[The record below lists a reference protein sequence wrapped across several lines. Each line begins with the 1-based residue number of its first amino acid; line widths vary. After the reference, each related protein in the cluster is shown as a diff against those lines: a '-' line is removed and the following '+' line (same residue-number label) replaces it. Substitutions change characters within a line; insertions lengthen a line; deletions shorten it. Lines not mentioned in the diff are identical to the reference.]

1 MNTDKHYLDQQ
12 RLQGDKEA
20 DLLVSTI
27 FAANQQAEL
36 YKSFRLDAHQIRALE
51 ETGLKKFL
59 ISKRLKLSWYDQD
72 RLLRGQKIFK
82 QYAQEM
88 MTLLGAM
95 SLPYCYAASPGNK
108 ALYLSEKMRQATGKR
123 LVETAGFVINVLT
136 PESLNDEKEGQL
148 HINKTRLIHA
158 LSRYHL
164 QQTDWNME
172 WGLPINQEDMA
183 GTNLAFSYII
193 LLGMQQAGF
202 GLSKQEKEDFLFVWR
217 YIGYQLNIEEGLLPE
232 SFAEAT
238 LLTQVIKERNFRK
251 TDEGIALT
259 NELLAYFKMVIPPQQ
274 AAFISA
280 QIRYCLGKE
289 VADYI
294 GLQPEPF
301 KDKITSIV
309 NSLKA
314 IQNRISSPSNSYN
327 KMMADHVRLRQK
339 FIG

>member
-1 MNTDKHYLDQQ
+1 MNTDKHYLDKQ

-20 DLLVSTI
+20 DLLVNAI
-27 FAANQQAEL
+27 FSSNRQAEL
-36 YKSFRLDAHQIRALE
+36 YKVFRLNANQIKLLE
-51 ETGLKKFL
+51 QSDLKQFL
-59 ISKRLKLSWYDQD
+59 ISVKVKPAWYDDD
-72 RLLRGQKIFK
+72 RLLHGQQVFK

-123 LVETAGFVINVLT
+123 LIETAGFVINVLT
-136 PESLNDEKEGQL
+136 PSSLSDDQEGHL

-164 QQTDWNME
+164 QQSNWNME

-202 GLSKQEKEDFLFVWR
+202 SISHKEKEDFLFVWR
-217 YIGYQLNIEEGLLPE
+217 YIGYQLNIEEELLPE

-238 LLTQVIKERNFRK
+238 LFTQIIKDRNFKK
-251 TDEGIALT
+251 TEEGISLT
-259 NELLAYFKMVIPPQQ
+259 TELLNYFKMVIPAEQ
-274 AAFISA
+274 ATFISA
-280 QIRYCLGKE
+280 QIRFCLGKE

-301 KDKITSIV
+301 KDRITSVV

-314 IQNRISSPSNSYN
+314 IQNMLSAPTNSYD
-327 KMMADHVRLRQK
+327 KMMADHVRLRKK